1 MAINLYDHYD
11 GDNHDNYD
19 SYDGD
24 NPHLSNTLS
33 VDKLL
38 VCVVGDLVVDRSQPG
53 YFDQG

>member
-24 NPHLSNTLS
+24 NPHLSDTLS

-38 VCVVGDLVVDRSQPG
+38 VRIVGDLVVDRSQPG